1 MPDYPPGKGLDPAVW
16 TDTRAAKLD
25 NLDAAVSSRADG
37 SAYTSARAAN
47 LDRLANIE
55 ANEAPVEG
63 TANFLTTDTY
73 PKTVVIVD
81 TSGSTKRH
89 LIDGYIDLTAL
100 ASGESL
106 TIRQSMVIKSGGSAI
121 KYAEV
126 AYTGAQT
133 VPLLHITTKPA
144 RYGLKIELVMSA
156 APAANR
162 SFDYQLFK
170 KSIA

>member
-25 NLDAAVSSRADG
+25 NLDATVTSRA
-37 SAYTSARAAN
+37 SASDYTAARAAKI
-47 LDRLANIE
+47 DRLDNIE

-63 TANFLTTDTY
+63 TATFATTDTY

-81 TSGSTKRH
+81 TSGSTKLHR
-89 LIDGYIDLTAL
+89 IDGYIDLTAL

-106 TIRQSMVIKSGGSAI
+106 TIRESMVIKSGGSAV

-126 AYTGAQT
+126 AYSGVQA

-162 SFDYQLFK
+162 AFDYQLFK

>member
-16 TDTRAAKLD
+16 TDARAAKLD

-37 SAYTSARAAN
+37 SAYTPARAAN

-106 TIRQSMVIKSGGSAI
+106 TIRESMVIKSGGSAV

-126 AYTGAQT
+126 AYSDVQT

-144 RYGLKIELVMSA
+144 RYGLKIELVMSS

>member
-55 ANEAPVEG
+55 ANEAPAEG

-73 PKTVVIVD
+73 PKTVAIID
-81 TSGSTKRH
+81 TSGSTKLHR
-89 LIDGYIDLTAL
+89 IDGYVDLTAL
-100 ASGESL
+100 ASGETL
-106 TIRQSMVIKSGGSAI
+106 TIRESMVVKSGGSAI

-133 VPLLHITTKPA
+133 VPLLHIITKPA
-144 RYGLKIELVMSA
+144 RYGLKIELVMSS